1 MTLFFKQT
9 ILALMIAVIVSGC
22 LVNVGGNT
30 RSTFTKLD
38 SIPCSQK
45 PEKVYLFF
53 ENEAIDFEYQKI
65 GLVSVEGGIAASETD
80 VLDRLKFEARNVC
93 ANAVIQVAGKQIER
107 TESKLFDSSSN
118 EKYNAIK
125 YNGIAVKI
133 KVDEKFLAKYGGGVD
148 LKFVDNVNADSQRAS
163 NAFENQCALSVI
175 SILVGLVVGV
185 ILILEKK

>member
-107 TESKLFDSSSN
+107 TESKLFDSSTN

-125 YNGIAVKI
+125 YYGIAVKI